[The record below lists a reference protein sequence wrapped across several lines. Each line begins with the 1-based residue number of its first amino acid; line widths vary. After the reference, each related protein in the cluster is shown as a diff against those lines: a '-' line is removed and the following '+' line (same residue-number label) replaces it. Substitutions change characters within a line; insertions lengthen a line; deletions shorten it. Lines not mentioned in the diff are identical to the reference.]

1 LAVDQKARTDDSEP
15 VVVRAVTLEML
26 PKESELLAKSRAEG
40 SILLTL
46 RNPNEEDIP
55 VVVAEEKPAVKR
67 VVRRRAY
74 KAPPPEI
81 TIIRGTKVNKQK
93 TKG

>member
-1 LAVDQKARTDDSEP
+1 
-15 VVVRAVTLEML
+15 M
-26 PKESELLAKSRAEG
+26 AEG
-40 SILLTL
+40 SIQLTL

-55 VVVAEEKPAVKR
+55 VVVEAKPEVKR

-74 KAPPPEI
+74 KAPAPEV